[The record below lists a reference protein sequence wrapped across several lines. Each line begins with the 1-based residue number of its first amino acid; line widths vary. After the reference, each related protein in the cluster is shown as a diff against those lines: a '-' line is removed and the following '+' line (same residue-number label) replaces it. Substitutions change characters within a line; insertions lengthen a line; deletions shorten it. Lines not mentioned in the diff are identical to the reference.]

1 MPTGWQAPSRVK
13 ELKDLG
19 QDHVVEGLG
28 RQAPRNVQVDVQIRF
43 RIAAVDIDDEWVHL
57 GPEAAGIARVL
68 DLQDIPADP
77 LGVFTLKSLDIVAVN
92 RCSRS

>member
-19 QDHVVEGLG
+19 QDHAVEGLG

-43 RIAAVDIDDEWVHL
+43 RIAAVDIDDEWCTSA
-57 GPEAAGIARVL
+57 PKRRV
-68 DLQDIPADP
+68 
-77 LGVFTLKSLDIVAVN
+77 
-92 RCSRS
+92 

>member
-1 MPTGWQAPSRVK
+1 MPTSWQAPSRVK

-57 GPEAAGIARVL
+57 GPEAAV
-68 DLQDIPADP
+68 
-77 LGVFTLKSLDIVAVN
+77 
-92 RCSRS
+92 

>member
-1 MPTGWQAPSRVK
+1 VK

-19 QDHVVEGLG
+19 QDHAVEGLG

-43 RIAAVDIDDEWVHL
+43 RIAAVDIDDAWVHL

-68 DLQDIPADP
+68 GLQDIPADP
-77 LGVFTLKSLDIVAVN
+77 LGMFTLN
-92 RCSRS
+92 RSIQ

>member
-1 MPTGWQAPSRVK
+1 MK

-19 QDHVVEGLG
+19 QDHAVEGLG

-43 RIAAVDIDDEWVHL
+43 RIAAVDIDDEWVQL
-57 GPEAAGIARVL
+57 GPEAAGIARAL